1 MNEEITLEEDLMNK
15 DLEIEK
21 GLIEK
26 EVNNI
31 LAEFSGL
38 YNRLNINYL
47 KFQIIEKVLKLEEKS
62 ELAHLRFILNI

>member
-1 MNEEITLEEDLMNK
+1 MNR

-31 LAEFSGL
+31 LAEFSGF
-38 YNRLNINYL
+38 YNTLNVNYL

-62 ELAHLRFILNI
+62 ELAHLRFILSI